1 MLSSR
6 SRYLGFAV
14 TLVCLGLLLWKV
26 NLRELTDALAA
37 VNYLWVAP
45 AIGCTLLS
53 YTLRTVRWGRILR
66 PIESIPFG
74 TLLPVL
80 AIGFMANNLLPAR
93 MGELVRAYALGRKVG
108 LSKSLALATI
118 LLERLCDGITLVA
131 VLGLVAL
138 LFPLP
143 DWARQAGYVAGGLFL
158 AVAALSLVA
167 LAHEEVALRW
177 LGTALRPLPHNLAG
191 RVQEKAGSFVAGLRV
206 LHSGPDLLMVAGWSV
221 VIWTVETTTYLVV
234 LRAVHPTLLSGTP
247 LVAALL
253 LMVMV
258 NLGTLI
264 PSAPGYIGAFQFF
277 GVLALSAFGVPTS
290 VALAVAIIA
299 HAAQWLTVTVGG
311 LIFVARESLN
321 WQSLAGPGA
330 TRSLAADGESI
341 VSAKS

>member
-1 MLSSR
+1 VLTGR
-6 SRYLGFAV
+6 SRYLGFLV
-14 TLVCLGLLLWKV
+14 TIVCLGLLLWKV
-26 NLRELTDALAA
+26 NLREVADALAA
-37 VNYLWVAP
+37 VNYVWVAP

-53 YTLRTVRWGRILR
+53 YTLRTIRWGRILR
-66 PIESIPFG
+66 PIESLPFR

-143 DWARQAGYVAGGLFL
+143 DWARQAGYVAAGLFL
-158 AVAALSLVA
+158 AVAVVSLVA
-167 LAHEEVALRW
+167 LAHERVALRL
-177 LGTALRPLPHNLAG
+177 LGTLLRPLPEQLVA
-191 RVQEKAGSFVAGLRV
+191 RAQETAASFVAGLRV
-206 LHSGPDLLMVAGWSV
+206 LQSGRDLLAVAGWSV
-221 VIWTVETTTYLVV
+221 VIWSVELTTYLVV
-234 LRAVHPTLLSGTP
+234 LRAVHPTLQAGTP

-277 GVLALSAFGVPTS
+277 GVLALSAFGVPAS
-290 VALAVAIIA
+290 SALAVAIVA
-299 HAAQWLTVTVGG
+299 HAVQWLTVTVGG

-321 WQSLAGPGA
+321 WQNLVSPVSS
-330 TRSLAADGESI
+330 RPADAESI
-341 VSAKS
+341 VGAKP